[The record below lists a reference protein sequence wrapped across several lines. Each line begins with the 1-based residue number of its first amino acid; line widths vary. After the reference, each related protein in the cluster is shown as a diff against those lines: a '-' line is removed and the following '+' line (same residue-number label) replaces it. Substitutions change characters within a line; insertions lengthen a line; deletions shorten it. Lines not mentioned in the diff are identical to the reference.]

1 MFSQSSFCTS
11 SFCKS
16 SLRKGAASLASTS
29 LAMLTA
35 VSQAA
40 AGGRTLEC
48 YEPVHR
54 PAIYDTVYEDVMV
67 SPGGQLVHYD
77 APIYGTT
84 ESIEQ
89 IATPRISYEVVPA
102 VTRTVYHTVK
112 VDDGGYAWEW
122 RVIHGR
128 KVLCKV
134 WREARYARVAKA
146 GCQNGHRRAGAR
158 PARRPSGRIRRRG
171 PRGAGAARRAA
182 HHGNRA
188 LIPEGSAAGGG
199 AGRLDRL
206 AAGAY
211 PAALRGLA
219 GKSRGGVSD
228 RVGMASP
235 AGKPA

>member
-1 MFSQSSFCTS
+1 MADLPIRSRVEPASFFQRVNVMFSQSSFCTR

-29 LAMLTA
+29 LAMLAA

-54 PAIYDTVYEDVMV
+54 PAIYDTVYEEVMV

-77 APIYGTT
+77 PPIYGTT
-84 ESIEQ
+84 ESIER

-102 VTRTVYHTVK
+102 VTRTVYHTVR

-134 WREARYARVAKA
+134 WREARYARVAKTVIVEPERV
-146 GCQNGHRRAGAR
+146 RRVVLPAEYEGVAR
-158 PARRPSGRIRRRG
+158 EVLVRPGERRITEIAPSYRRVARRVVVR
-171 PRGAGAARRAA
+171 
-182 HHGNRA
+182 
-188 LIPEGSAAGGG
+188 EGSTDW
-199 AGRLDRL
+199 R
-206 AAGAY
+206 
-211 PAALRGLA
+211 
-219 GKSRGGVSD
+219 
-228 RVGMASP
+228 RVDIP
-235 AGKPA
+235 RHCVD